1 MMGPHKLLARAY
13 VLFVAGVTPRCRDIT
28 RLLSQGMD
36 RPLPWHRRR
45 LVRLHLTV
53 CVWCERYGEQL
64 RSLRVLSH
72 FFPERGCEHG
82 DTVLPPAARERL
94 MEALRNESDFR

>member
-1 MMGPHKLLARAY
+1 MKGLRRLFSRAY

-28 RLLSQGMD
+28 RLLSQELD
-36 RPLPWHRRR
+36 HPLPWHRR
-45 LVRLHLTV
+45 LLIRLHLTV

-64 RSLRVLSH
+64 RSLRVFSRC
-72 FFPERGCEHG
+72 FPERGCERG

-94 MEALRNESDFR
+94 KETLRKKPNS